1 MTIIIDIDD
10 CIYDTTCRADTVIDA
25 DVKKVA
31 NALQGGMLLET
42 WIDLWLKG
50 FNTDSATDC
59 FNAVQQLKKE
69 IE

>member
-10 CIYDTTCRADTVIDA
+10 YIYDTVCRADTVIDA
-25 DVKKVA
+25 DVEKVVDA
-31 NALQGGMLLET
+31 FQRGMLLET
-42 WIDLWLKG
+42 WIELWLKG